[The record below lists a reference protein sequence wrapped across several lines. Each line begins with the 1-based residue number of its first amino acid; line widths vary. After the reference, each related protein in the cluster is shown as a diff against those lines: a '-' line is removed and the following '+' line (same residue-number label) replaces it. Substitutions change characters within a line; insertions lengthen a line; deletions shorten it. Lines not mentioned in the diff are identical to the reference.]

1 MQPNWHPEYGFQ
13 LTFAAIA
20 IDLGTNQSGANF
32 IQRNANLQLPRDFAY
47 HRIIFIGGGLQIE
60 DAEGNILTAFR
71 PEDVRYP
78 LGDVQKKEISFAIP
92 KSFLGEY
99 DKNWRFIIAVGA
111 QDDHG
116 GGGIGEFR
124 NVGKIASQWQ
134 GGGAER
140 EFGNCNVY
148 DLLEV
153 K

>member
-1 MQPNWHPEYGFQ
+1 MKKLLVT
-13 LTFAAIA
+13 LTVAEGKRLIAKGLLALDEVQAALKEGYLCIT
-20 IDLGTNQSGANF
+20 LGTTSSY
-32 IQRNANLQLPRDFAY
+32 LV
-47 HRIIFIGGGLQIE
+47 E
-60 DAEGNILTAFR
+60 
-71 PEDVRYP
+71 
-78 LGDVQKKEISFAIP
+78 EI
-92 KSFLGEY
+92 LGEY

-140 EFGNCNVY
+140 ESGNCNVY
-148 DLLEV
+148 DLLVV